1 MPARK
6 KNFSPEHLNAAADDI
21 AGNDGIGRYI
31 FLPGSDGRAQVI
43 AGYFD
48 NLSVITHP
56 RAHNLYLGTIDCEG
70 TAVDVA
76 VVSTG
81 MGCASA
87 EIILHE
93 LFQLG
98 GKRFLRVGTAGSL
111 QPELVQVGD
120 LVNAQAAVR
129 DESTTLNYAP
139 LGFPAM
145 ASLEFTSSIMLAAE
159 GMDLQQKLHTGIVQ
173 CKSSLYS
180 KSTGAHLDQL
190 LAAGVL
196 AADMET
202 SAIYILSQIYNHEL
216 QLQGNTPAH
225 RVLSGAILN
234 VVANGDGFDNSA
246 KVKKS
251 LQSSIELSLE
261 AVRVLALQEL
271 IN

>member
-6 KNFSPEHLNAAADDI
+6 KSFSPEHLNASADDI

-31 FLPGSDGRAQVI
+31 FLPGSDGRAQMI
-43 AGYFD
+43 ADYFE
-48 NLSVITHP
+48 NVSVITHP
-56 RAHNLYLGTIDCEG
+56 RAHNLYLGTIDCDG

-76 VVSTG
+76 AVSTG
-81 MGCASA
+81 MGCASV

-111 QPELVQVGD
+111 QPELVQIGD

-129 DESTTLNYAP
+129 DESTTLNYVP
-139 LGFPAM
+139 LSFPAM
-145 ASLEFTSSIMLAAE
+145 ASLEFTSSIMLAAA
-159 GMDLQQKLHTGIVQ
+159 GMDLQLHTGIVQ

-180 KSTGAHLDQL
+180 KSAVAHLEQL

-216 QLQGNTPAH
+216 QLQGNSPAH
-225 RVLSGAILN
+225 RVLSGAVLN
-234 VVANGDGFDNSA
+234 IVANGEGFDKSA